1 MLQLLKL
8 CIVIQVIFIYV
19 QGRINSFLSIAR
31 SPEELSFEEGEI
43 LYVTDDVKYK
53 DWYLATTNKNRTGG
67 LIPKNYGKIWVHF
80 YDVLFYVF
88 LVEESTEK
96 LVNALHDA
104 AKRGNIEFLQ
114 QSLANKVEKFI
125 LKIMS
130 TMYNIGIGSWSW

>member
-1 MLQLLKL
+1 
-8 CIVIQVIFIYV
+8 
-19 QGRINSFLSIAR
+19 
-31 SPEELSFEEGEI
+31 
-43 LYVTDDVKYK
+43 
-53 DWYLATTNKNRTGG
+53 LATTNKNRTGG

>member
-1 MLQLLKL
+1 M
-8 CIVIQVIFIYV
+8 II
-19 QGRINSFLSIAR
+19 SFGKKDENELFQFLAR
-31 SPEELSFEEGEI
+31 SPDELSFEEGEI

-67 LIPKNYGKIWVHF
+67 LIPKNYGKILVHF

-114 QSLANKVEKFI
+114 QSLANKVEQFI

-130 TMYNIGIGSWSW
+130 IMYNIGIGSWS

>member
-1 MLQLLKL
+1 MYSYTGNQFIFPKLDLL
-8 CIVIQVIFIYV
+8 FE
-19 QGRINSFLSIAR
+19 FLAR
-31 SPEELSFEEGEI
+31 SPEELSFDEGEI

-67 LIPKNYGKIWVHF
+67 LIPRNYGKIFFSFCFCLRHF
-80 YDVLFYVF
+80 EF

-114 QSLANKVEKFI
+114 QSLANKVEKKRI
-125 LKIMS
+125 LPQQ
-130 TMYNIGIGSWSW
+130 

>member
-1 MLQLLKL
+1 
-8 CIVIQVIFIYV
+8 
-19 QGRINSFLSIAR
+19 
-31 SPEELSFEEGEI
+31 
-43 LYVTDDVKYK
+43 
-53 DWYLATTNKNRTGG
+53 LATTNKNRTGG
-67 LIPKNYGKIWVHF
+67 LIPKNYGDILVHF
-80 YDVLFYVF
+80 YDVLFMLVYVSF

-130 TMYNIGIGSWSW
+130 IMYNI